1 MKDQPLSTVDYICRA
16 TPQSI
21 GWRED
26 MCPVLFSAQYD
37 PHPLSF
43 QRDPHS
49 VTGKLAS
56 VFQPTMAIL
65 ILYYLDTR
73 ISTDDPM
80 PPWMI
85 LFGIHYNESGF
96 VIRQHSPHF
105 QPSTPFSFDAE
116 RGGWRA
122 NSSIIHDD
130 HRWDLL
136 KLPQHR
142 GALLATLNRIQGHCA
157 HVLHFLKAWD
167 GYERACQLLMV

>member
-1 MKDQPLSTVDYICRA
+1 VKNQPLPIVDYICRA

-26 MCPVLFSAQYD
+26 MCPVLFASQYD
-37 PHPLSF
+37 GHPNSY
-43 QRDPHS
+43 QCGPDS
-49 VTGKLAS
+49 VAGKLAS

-80 PPWMI
+80 PAWMI
-85 LFGIHYNESGF
+85 LFGIHYDESGF

-105 QPSTPFSFDAE
+105 QPSTPFSSNAT
-116 RGGWRA
+116 GGWRA
-122 NSSIIHDD
+122 NSSVINSS

-136 KLPQHR
+136 KLPEHR
-142 GALLATLNRIQGHCA
+142 GALLTTLNRVQGHCA
-157 HVLHFLKAWD
+157 HVLHCLKTWD